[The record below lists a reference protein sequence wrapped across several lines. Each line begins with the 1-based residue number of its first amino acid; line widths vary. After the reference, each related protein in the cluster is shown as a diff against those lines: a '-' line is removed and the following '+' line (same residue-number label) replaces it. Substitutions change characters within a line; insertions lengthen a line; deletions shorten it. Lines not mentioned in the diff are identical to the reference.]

1 MAMSGWVNAPTD
13 LRDERATFAAMTTA
27 AGPVPAGPILLRL
40 GRDAGFCSQGP
51 HTGYADW
58 RHPERPD
65 PDIAVAIEGR
75 LSNRHVLADQLGQC
89 RVLASDADLLLHAY
103 RRWGQFLVDRID
115 GVYAIA
121 IWDQLR
127 RQLLLIRD
135 PLGVKTFFYQ
145 LMRDGSVAFATKIRG
160 LLAHPRIEPVV
171 TRDGLNELITLGPAR
186 TPGHAVINGMHELQ
200 PGHLTQVTPGRFR
213 SHRHFHWQA
222 EGPDTEIDEAAAA
235 TIVRRVVAE
244 STAALRDQAD
254 TAVLLSG
261 GIASAAAAACTTPNA
276 SIDVRRTAYTL
287 TLAGPWGLP
296 PGIGADVTAAARV
309 ARHLHLD
316 YHLVTAG
323 ADLLTDLAAATRR
336 IRDLPGDASL
346 DAPLFA
352 LLSQA
357 ASTATGVITGAG
369 ANAVF
374 GWDAPGSPGGIGFPW
389 QRYDAAP
396 VNLLSADARLH
407 LLPTAYAK
415 QRLGEAVAAIPA
427 PAGVGETRRAWRRNA
442 YLTLSQ
448 GLPAKLRRLDELA
461 SAVGLSVHSPLADWR
476 LTEHTLRMPEPVRQ
490 LNGVRLGLLRHAVAD
505 LLPASVTW
513 LPGRAFPG
521 ANLLPGW
528 RADQRDRMLA
538 VLADTSQPLQPL
550 LDPDQIRPLLAR
562 TPEHAHARHSAIAY
576 LLEINAWLTRHRIHL
591 T

>member
-1 MAMSGWVNAPTD
+1 MAISGWVNAPTD
-13 LRDERATFAAMTTA
+13 LRDDLATFAAMTNA
-27 AGPVPAGPILLRL
+27 AGPVPPSPMLMRL
-40 GRDAGFCSQGP
+40 GRNAGFCSQGP

-75 LSNRHVLADQLGQC
+75 LSNRGVLAGQLGQ
-89 RVLASDADLLLHAY
+89 RRAFASDADLLLHAY

-115 GVYAIA
+115 GAYAIA

-145 LMRDGSVAFATKIRG
+145 LMRDGSVVFATKIRG
-160 LLAHPRIEPVV
+160 LLAHPRIHPVI
-171 TRDGLNELITLGPAR
+171 RSDGLNELITLGPAR
-186 TPGHAVINGMHELQ
+186 TPGHAVVHGMHELQ
-200 PGHLTQVTPGRFR
+200 PGHLTQATPGRFR
-213 SHRHFHWQA
+213 IHRHCHWQA
-222 EGPDTEIDEAAAA
+222 EAPDTAIDEAAAA

-244 STAALRDQAD
+244 STGAQRTEPDA
-254 TAVLLSG
+254 AVLLSG
-261 GIASAAAAACTTPNA
+261 DIASAAATACTTPTPSA
-276 SIDVRRTAYTL
+276 DIRRTAYTL

-316 YHLVTAG
+316 HRLVTAN

-336 IRDLPGDASL
+336 IRDLPGDPSL
-346 DAPLFA
+346 DAPLLA
-352 LLSQA
+352 LLGRA
-357 ASTATGVITGAG
+357 ASTATSVVTGAG

-374 GWDAPGSPGGIGFPW
+374 GWQPQANAAGCDFPW
-389 QRYDAAP
+389 QRYDTAP

-415 QRLGEAVAAIPA
+415 RRLEDAVAAIPA
-427 PAGVGETRRAWRRNA
+427 PSGLSEIRRAWHRDA
-442 YLTLSQ
+442 YLALTHT
-448 GLPAKLRRLDELA
+448 LPAKLRRLDELA
-461 SAVGLSVHSPLADWR
+461 TALGLSVHSPLADWL
-476 LTEHTLRMPEPVRQ
+476 LTQHTLRMPAAVRH

-521 ANLLPGW
+521 AQLLPGW
-528 RADQRDRMLA
+528 RAEQRDQMLT

-562 TPEHAHARHSAIAY
+562 TPEHSHTRHSAIAY
-576 LLEINAWLTRHRIHL
+576 LLEINAWLARHHIHL